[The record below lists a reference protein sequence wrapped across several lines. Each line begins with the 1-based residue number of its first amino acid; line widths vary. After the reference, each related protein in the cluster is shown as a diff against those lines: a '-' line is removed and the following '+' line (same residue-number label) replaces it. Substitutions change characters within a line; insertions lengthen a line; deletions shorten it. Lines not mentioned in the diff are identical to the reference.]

1 MTMKKQ
7 ITGFLEVSGRAGSG
21 KTCLALMAT
30 ESVLR
35 EGKKVLY
42 ADPEATVRNFAP
54 MEDPNFIL
62 IEEDSVQGLLQ
73 AIHSHLS
80 DPNLGLIVLDNLS
93 ALFAV
98 KQTLAEEIEACKQ
111 IAVLRDEIIEFS
123 GRVPVIV
130 TKQTKTRE

>member
-7 ITGFLEVSGRAGSG
+7 ITGLLEVSGRTGSG
-21 KTCLALMAT
+21 KTCLALMVT

-62 IEEDSVQGLLQ
+62 IEEDSVHGLLH
-73 AIHSHLS
+73 AIHSNLS
-80 DPNLGLIVLDNLS
+80 DPNLNLGLIVLDNLS
-93 ALFAV
+93 VLTSAV
-98 KQTLAEEIEACKQ
+98 GIEGVVTLLSEE
-111 IAVLRDEIIEFS
+111 LSDL
-123 GRVPVIV
+123 GLRVPVIV
-130 TKQTKTRE
+130 TKQTRERE